1 MAGTRISVVVP
12 TAITHQKKKKKKK
25 VNRKSERSSK
35 MGGPVLVG
43 YK

>member
-1 MAGTRISVVVP
+1 MAGTRISVAVP
-12 TAITHQKKKKKKK
+12 TAITHQKKKKKK